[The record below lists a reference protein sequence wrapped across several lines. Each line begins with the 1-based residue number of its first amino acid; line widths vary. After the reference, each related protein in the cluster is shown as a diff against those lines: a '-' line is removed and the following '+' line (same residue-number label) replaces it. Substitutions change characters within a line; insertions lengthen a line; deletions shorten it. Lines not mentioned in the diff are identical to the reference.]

1 MKSHELDTILL
12 ANTYLVKCQFDQTP
26 SYRQELARKYLTC
39 KIKKTLNKRK
49 ILNKESSIFKVF
61 SFFMISLLK

>member
-12 ANTYLVKCQFDQTP
+12 ANTYLVKCQLDETP
-26 SYRQELARKYLTC
+26 SHRQELARKYLTS

-61 SFFMISLLK
+61 SFFMISFLK